1 MIFLLF
7 TYFYVFQVFYG
18 NRHKFIVRKT
28 FKKVQDVQDIFYRE
42 LACNSDI
49 TNSMDPTPQNKE
61 KANRSNQNLG
71 FS

>member
-1 MIFLLF
+1 MV
-7 TYFYVFQVFYG
+7 TAV
-18 NRHKFIVRKT
+18 KFIIRKT

-61 KANRSNQNLG
+61 KTNRSNQNLG